1 MEKCKNPK
9 CTCKPCNCN
18 KNGEVCTCGLD
29 SYEKTIIE
37 NLVLDL
43 AAAKKLA
50 EDNLNLAKYQKA
62 EFENFKKRER
72 AGSEA
77 AFNEG
82 RAFCIT
88 SFLPVFDALTEAM
101 KVVQGENRKG
111 LEILERKFDDILKSF
126 GVTEI
131 EAAAGDKFN
140 PYVHN
145 SVAAAKEEGK
155 TSGTILEVW
164 QKGYRL
170 NGRVIRPTSVKV
182 NE

>member
-9 CTCKPCNCN
+9 CTCKPCKCPPP
-18 KNGEVCTCGLD
+18 CTCNLD
-29 SYEKTIIE
+29 EYEKTTIE
-37 NLVLDL
+37 NLALEL
-43 AAAKKLA
+43 QAAKKLA
-50 EDNLNLAKYQKA
+50 EDNLNIAKYQKA
-62 EFENFKKRER
+62 EFENYKKRER
-72 AGSEA
+72 AGTEA

-82 RAFCIT
+82 RAFCIVN
-88 SFLPVFDALTEAM
+88 FLPVFDAISEAM

-126 GVTEI
+126 GVTEV

-145 SVAAAKEEGK
+145 SVAVGKDEGK
-155 TSGTILEVW
+155 PSGTILEVW
-164 QKGYRL
+164 QKGYKL
-170 NGRVIRPTSVKV
+170 DSRVIRAASVKV